1 MLVNRRVLIF
11 ILIFIVC
18 RALGLPC
25 RNVTNYLSAHDTNKS
40 MTVDKFVNE
49 EGEETTISE
58 VDGVF
63 NEASPKDSIWN
74 FHVWNEVW
82 MSREDLPDSIY
93 NGWQVID
100 ATPQEESEGEQ
111 LATFLLFFLRYFV
124 HNWVI
129 FRVFFAK

>member
-1 MLVNRRVLIF
+1 M
-11 ILIFIVC
+11 ILLTKLKAGHWGVFSSIVC

-63 NEASPKDSIWN
+63 NGSSSTDSIWN
-74 FHVWNEVW
+74 FHVWNEAW

-100 ATPQEESEGEQ
+100 ATPQEESDGEQ
-111 LATFLLFFLRYFV
+111 LATFLSLF
-124 HNWVI
+124 
-129 FRVFFAK
+129 